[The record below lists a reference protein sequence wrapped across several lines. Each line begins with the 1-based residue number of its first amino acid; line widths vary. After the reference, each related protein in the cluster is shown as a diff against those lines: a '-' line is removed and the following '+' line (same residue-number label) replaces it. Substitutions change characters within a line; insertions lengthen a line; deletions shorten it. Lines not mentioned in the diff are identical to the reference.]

1 MSLFSPLSSFSHP
14 PHATDVAL
22 ARHADELSAWLGTF
36 ATIQRQRGKTY
47 QREGRVRALRI
58 IGTRALAKVQGTE
71 LYAVRF
77 DHDDAHGWTSV
88 CTCPVEIHCK
98 HAYAAGL
105 ALLDRLREA
114 PAEESLAA
122 ATPASSESLAARVAQ
137 GIGRPLKRTEQTW
150 LSRLAEAHALL
161 LQGGRLD
168 PYALSWLLP
177 PSHRH
182 FAYGYNEQPWCEGW
196 WENDQP
202 PATPLELWSF
212 LAVALQRRGLPLP
225 EFIMPLVDRPATEA
239 RIADRE
245 AARARQEWT
254 RQFEQL
260 QAALPAAGPSV
271 AVSYPPR
278 HELRLRLNDRAW
290 RWETRLTASAAWEE
304 LHPESMRQWLSDS
317 RQITLLFAEPA
328 LRLALAFRDA
338 VFQHGSLQPSPKARE
353 FRAALHAALTEPL
366 ARSCLVGP
374 NRESLT
380 LAPAPLVWTLR
391 ERSGGSDQL
400 EAVLTHPD
408 GSPAPA
414 PLILLEGLPAPL
426 YLHGATVYRGP
437 LPLTEKKGEPDT
449 LPDPATP
456 VPLPRTL
463 LTLPAAMSFFLRS
476 GARLPAEFQRPVR
489 EEPLRPHLRLSL
501 EFKPG
506 AVGEYDEAESKEI
519 LSVELTSLTADNQH
533 RERYTPIGWRMLAT
547 TTVPTPAEGEALVS
561 YDHAPA
567 QAAVAPFLRFGLQW
581 VADHKVQP
589 CWQRTVTDT
598 FADDLADWIATLPAN
613 TVLEATD
620 ELAGLVRGADS
631 AVFALEVEPDGH
643 ARDWFDVR
651 LVVRA
656 ADTTLTKE
664 EVALLLAARGGFV
677 RLAGKGWRRLALG
690 TDEAQ
695 QARLLA
701 LGLAENPTAGEH
713 HRFHALQLA
722 GDESL
727 RQVFD
732 AHAWEQLRRRAI
744 ELRAVPPPTVP
755 ATITATLRPYQRE
768 GFEFLAWLSTHGL
781 GGVLADDM
789 GLGKTVQALTWLVWL
804 AARDP
809 AKPFRALVVCPKSVT
824 TNWPLE
830 AARFAPTLRPT
841 VFDPAVPS
849 VLGVKPGAQLIIA
862 NYAQL
867 RLNADAF
874 GAGHWDAV
882 ILDEGQNIKNP
893 GSATAQAARALRSSH
908 RVVLTGTPVENRL
921 LDLWSLYAFAMP
933 GLLGTQSGFKRLYD
947 ERTDPASARN
957 RLAARVRHFLL
968 RRTKSQVARDL
979 PPRIE
984 EEIICELEGAQR
996 TLYDA
1001 ELKRARQI
1009 LLGVQGAREFDAQRF
1024 NILQSLLRLRQICC
1038 DPRLLAGAPASGHAP
1053 SSAKL
1058 DALLET
1064 LEPLVAEGHKV
1075 LVFSQFVTMLE
1086 LIRDELVT
1094 REIPHLM
1101 LTGQTENRQT
1111 LVDKFQSDPAIP
1123 VFLLSLKAAGS
1134 GLNLTAASYVVLYDP
1149 WWNPAVEA
1157 QAIDRTHRIGQHNQV
1172 IAYRLLAR
1180 GTVEEKIRALQRDK
1194 AAMAA
1199 AVIQEESLAT
1209 TLDLES
1215 LRQILS

>member
-1 MSLFSPLSSFSHP
+1 MSSSSHP
-14 PHATDVAL
+14 LHTTDSAL
-22 ARHADELSAWLGTF
+22 ARHADELAAWLGTF
-36 ATIQRQRGKTY
+36 ASAQRQRGKTY

-58 IGTRALAKVQGTE
+58 INTRALAKVQGTE
-71 LYAVRF
+71 LYSIRF
-77 DHDDAHGWTSV
+77 DHDAAHGWASV
-88 CTCPVEIHCK
+88 CTCTVEVNCK
-98 HAYAAGL
+98 HVYAAGL

-114 PAEESLAA
+114 PAEEALSAA
-122 ATPASSESLAARVAQ
+122 APAVSESLTAHVAKAL
-137 GIGRPLKRTEQTW
+137 GRTLKRTEQTW
-150 LSRLAEAHALL
+150 LRRLAETHALL
-161 LQGGRLD
+161 LQGGQLD
-168 PYALSWLLP
+168 PYSLSWLLP

-196 WENDQP
+196 WERDQP

-212 LAVALQRRGLPLP
+212 LAVALQRRQLPLP
-225 EFIMPLVDRPATEA
+225 EFILPLADQVATEA
-239 RIADRE
+239 RIAERE
-245 AARARQEWT
+245 NTQNRQEWT
-254 RQFEQL
+254 RRFEQL
-260 QAALPAAGPSV
+260 QAALPAAV
-271 AVSYPPR
+271 AADELPRPPQ

-290 RWETRLTASAAWEE
+290 RWETRITALTVWEE
-304 LHPESMRQWLSDS
+304 LHPETLRQWLSDS
-317 RQITLLFAEPA
+317 RQLPLFFAEPA

-338 VFQHGSLQPSPKARE
+338 VFQHGSVQPTPKARE
-353 FRAALHAALTEPL
+353 FRAALHAALTDPL
-366 ARSCLVGP
+366 ARSCLVGAD
-374 NRESLT
+374 RAALT
-380 LAPAPLVWTLR
+380 LSPTAFVWTLR
-391 ERSGGSDQL
+391 ARAGEANEL
-400 EAVLTHPD
+400 EAILTCAD
-408 GSPAPA
+408 GSPTPS
-414 PLILLEGLPAPL
+414 PLILLEGLPTPL
-426 YLHGATVYRGP
+426 YLHDSKVYRGP
-437 LPLTEKKGEPDT
+437 LPLAEKKGVTDPDAAADPS
-449 LPDPATP
+449 LPVA
-456 VPLPRTL
+456 LPRTL

-476 GARLPAEFQRPVR
+476 GTRIPAEFQRPVR

-501 EFKPG
+501 EFRPG
-506 AVGEYDEAESKEI
+506 AVGKYDEAESQ
-519 LSVELTSLTADNQH
+519 ELLNVDFTTLTPDGTH
-533 RERYTPIGWRMLAT
+533 RERYTPTGWREITAL
-547 TTVPTPAEGEALVS
+547 PTPPPGEGESLVS

-567 QAAVAPFLRFGLQW
+567 QAAVAPFLHFSLQW
-581 VADHKVQP
+581 SAEHPQQP
-589 CWQRTVTDT
+589 CWQRPVTAT
-598 FADDLADWIATLPAN
+598 FADDLSDWIATLPAN

-620 ELAGLVRGADS
+620 ELAGLVRAAD
-631 AVFALEVEPDGH
+631 AAIFALEVEPDSH

-656 ADTTLTKE
+656 ADTTLTKA

-677 RLAGKGWRRLALG
+677 RLEGKGWRRLAIG

-713 HRFHALQLA
+713 HRYHALQLA

-732 AHAWEQLRRRAI
+732 ARAWEQLRQRAI
-744 ELRAVPPPTVP
+744 ELRAVPPPAVP
-755 ATITATLRPYQRE
+755 AAITATLRPYQRE
-768 GFEFLAWLSTHGL
+768 GFEFLAWLSVHGL

-804 AARDP
+804 AERNP
-809 AKPFRALVVCPKSVT
+809 EKPFRALVVCPKSVT

-830 AARFAPTLRPT
+830 AARFAPTLHPT
-841 VFDPAVPS
+841 VFDPALPQILTNKQGS
-849 VLGVKPGAQLIIA
+849 QLIIA

-867 RLNADAF
+867 RLNADTF
-874 GAGHWDAV
+874 SAGHWDAV

-893 GSATAQAARALRSSH
+893 GSATAQAARALRASH

-921 LDLWSLYAFAMP
+921 LDLWSLFAFAMP
-933 GLLGTQSGFKRLYD
+933 GLLGTQSAFKRLYD
-947 ERTDPASARN
+947 ERVDPTSVRA

-968 RRTKSQVARDL
+968 RRAKSQVARDL

-984 EEIICELEGAQR
+984 EEIVCELEGNQR

-1009 LLGVQGAREFDAQRF
+1009 LLGVQGSREFEAQRF

-1038 DPRLLAGAPASGHAP
+1038 DPRLLAGGTASGQDP

-1075 LVFSQFVTMLE
+1075 LVFSQFVSMLE
-1086 LIRDELVT
+1086 LIQDELTT
-1094 REIPHLM
+1094 REIPHLI
-1101 LTGQTENRQT
+1101 LTGQTENRQA
-1111 LVDKFQSDPAIP
+1111 LVDRFQTDPTIP
-1123 VFLLSLKAAGS
+1123 VCLLSLQAAGS

-1157 QAIDRTHRIGQHNQV
+1157 QAIDRTHRIGQRNQV

-1194 AAMAA
+1194 ATMAA